1 MNYAVMIE
9 PFEFEGYEYVRNTNS
24 VGGWDMYSEI
34 KSFNTKEE
42 AKKEA
47 KKWNTGIVV
56 NMEENLK

>member
-9 PFEFEGYEYVRNTNS
+9 PFEFEGYQYVRNTNS

-42 AKKEA
+42 AKK
-47 KKWNTGIVV
+47 KLKNGI
-56 NMEENLK
+56 LG

>member
-1 MNYAVMIE
+1 MNYAVMFE
-9 PFEFEGYEYVRNTNS
+9 PFEFEGLQYVRKPDDS
-24 VGGWDMYSEI
+24 GGWNIYSKI